1 MNNTLTKWLGRNA
14 STILTC
20 LGAGGMIGTVALA
33 IKATPEAKKK
43 IDEAHAETAKEVLAV
58 CWKDYIP
65 TAAAGIGTLAC
76 FFGAN
81 ALNRKQQASLISAY
95 AALENTFRK
104 YRAKVDDI
112 FGKGA
117 DKAVAHELEKDE
129 ERDEEVPWDEKQT
142 FYIPGHNEFFESTM
156 LKVREA
162 EYHLNRELI
171 LRGFAPFNDFLVMLG
186 LEPNA
191 DERLG
196 WDQLVGYETYGYQ
209 WVDFDHDIQVLD
221 DGLQVVEIM
230 MQFMPHIMDEEGMDA
245 IPDEDIY
252 KLMNLHGEP
261 RK

>member
-1 MNNTLTKWLGRNA
+1 MNSTLTKWLGRNA

-20 LGAGGMIGTVALA
+20 MGAGGMIGTVVLA

-43 IDEAHAETAKEVLAV
+43 IEKAHAETKKEIVEA

-65 TAAAGIGTLAC
+65 TAAAGIGTLVC

-95 AALENTFRK
+95 AALDKTFRK

-117 DKAVAHELEKDE
+117 DKAVMHEVEKDE
-129 ERDEEVPWDEKQT
+129 ERDEEVPWDEVQT

-156 LKVREA
+156 RKVQEA
-162 EYHLNRELI
+162 EYHLNRNFI
-171 LRGFAPFNDFLVMLG
+171 LRGCASFNEFLEFLG
-186 LEPNA
+186 LEQHA
-191 DERLG
+191 DERIG
-196 WDQLVGYETYGYQ
+196 WDTYSGAEFYGYQ
-209 WVDFDHDIQVLD
+209 WIDFYHETRVLD
-221 DGLQVVEIM
+221 DGLQVTEIQM
-230 MQFMPHIMDEEGMDA
+230 SFMPHIMDVEDQDEL
-245 IPDEDIY
+245 PDEDIL